1 MRDSTLAANITK
13 STIDQFERKYGHEDK
28 YEWPIRQ
35 MAAKELGTITQ
46 DDITQIAEYYLYSWG
61 RMGRVLGREE
71 YDGWQGKVAC
81 FIVRFQDKLG
91 GFRLLPLLGEDL
103 RRYETDI
110 KTIYQ
115 ALKSAVGPIG
125 AVKVL
130 HLVCPSFFP
139 LWDNAIA
146 NGLRQY
152 YYGDSTYDSFSDQD
166 YFDFMMWV
174 QNWLRENDNLISS
187 LSEQYNKTNL
197 KMIDEFFWWTVTMP
211 FSLVA

>member
-1 MRDSTLAANITK
+1 L
-13 STIDQFERKYGHEDK
+13 H
-28 YEWPIRQ
+28 
-35 MAAKELGTITQ
+35 
-46 DDITQIAEYYLYSWG
+46 
-61 RMGRVLGREE
+61 
-71 YDGWQGKVAC
+71 
-81 FIVRFQDKLG
+81 
-91 GFRLLPLLGEDL
+91 
-103 RRYETDI
+103 RYETDI

-152 YYGDSTYDSFSDQD
+152 YYGDSTYESFSDQD

-187 LSEQYNKTNL
+187 LSEQYNKTKL
-197 KMIDEFFWWTVTMP
+197 KMIDEFFWWTVTRP

>member
-1 MRDSTLAANITK
+1 MRDPTLAANITK

-28 YEWPIRQ
+28 YELPIRQ

-71 YDGWQGKVAC
+71 YGGWQGKVAC
-81 FIVRFQDKLG
+81 FIVQFQDKLG
-91 GFRLLPLLGEDL
+91 FFRLLPLLGEDL

-110 KTIYQ
+110 KIIYQ

-187 LSEQYNKTNL
+187 LSEQYDKAKL
-197 KMIDEFFWWTVTMP
+197 KMIDEFFWWTVTRP
-211 FSLVA
+211 FSLVV

>member
-1 MRDSTLAANITK
+1 MT
-13 STIDQFERKYGHEDK
+13 
-28 YEWPIRQ
+28 
-35 MAAKELGTITQ
+35 
-46 DDITQIAEYYLYSWG
+46 
-61 RMGRVLGREE
+61 V
-71 YDGWQGKVAC
+71 GKVRSRASSYD
-81 FIVRFQDKLG
+81 FKINWG
-91 GFRLLPLLGEDL
+91 GVRLLPLLGEDL

-166 YFDFMMWV
+166 YFEFMMWV

-197 KMIDEFFWWTVTMP
+197 KMIDEFFWWTVTMT